1 MVLSSNH
8 LPSSIAERCATV
20 RGIVLV
26 DSNFLFCLGAS
37 TESAIN
43 KARASFTGV
52 MTIGLDKS
60 SVGGTDGLLH
70 SKGMGGTEGLLHSKG
85 KGGTK
90 GLLL

>member
-52 MTIGLDKS
+52 MTVGLDKS
-60 SVGGTDGLLH
+60 SVGGVGYFAP
-70 SKGMGGTEGLLHSKG
+70 KEWVGQRGYFAP
-85 KGGTK
+85 
-90 GLLL
+90 